1 MSRSQ
6 FISLSVPNF
15 TRYSSAAG
23 LRKCLIVPT
32 HTRARTTENSTL
44 VRRQSAECGGADAAL
59 THWTLS
65 GIHFPHTN
73 PQSKT
78 KVRLKDQRR
87 TWAEGLTHV
96 CRRSNMLLKLMSD
109 DFTTMTSKADAN
121 QSLRSREKSESAT

>member
-23 LRKCLIVPT
+23 LRKRLIVPT
-32 HTRARTTENSTL
+32 HARARTTENSTL
-44 VRRQSAECGGADAAL
+44 VRRQSADAAL

-65 GIHFPHTN
+65 GIYFPHTN

-87 TWAEGLTHV
+87 MWAEGLTHV
-96 CRRSNMLLKLMSD
+96 CRRSNTLLKLMSD
-109 DFTTMTSKADAN
+109 DFTTMTSKQVLTDHCGVEKN
-121 QSLRSREKSESAT
+121 RSPPPSDH